1 MVRIDAT
8 SERITEDYLK
18 TMEEEMLAAAEN
30 LEFERAAALRDKI
43 LRMREKIGEAID
55 SDSSDERMVG
65 GRQRKRSSTKGSGS
79 RVPRPKQK

>member
-1 MVRIDAT
+1 
-8 SERITEDYLK
+8 
-18 TMEEEMLAAAEN
+18 MLAAAEN

-43 LRMREKIGEAID
+43 LRMREKIGEPIE
-55 SDSSDERMVG
+55 SDSSNDERMVG